1 MTTKLLLQSIATFIG
16 GAAFLGLLLF
26 LPAGTFI
33 YWQAWLFIVVFMLTL
48 SIFGLYFSIK
58 DPALIER
65 RKRAGP
71 GAEQSTLQK
80 VVAALAFGGA
90 LALLVVAGL
99 DHRFGW
105 SDKSPV
111 LSVIGD
117 ALLVLSFVI

>member
-26 LPAGTFI
+26 LPAGTFL

-48 SIFGLYFSIK
+48 SIFGIYFSIK

-65 RKRAGP
+65 RKRVGP

-80 VVAALAFGGA
+80 IVASLSFAGVLAMFII
-90 LALLVVAGL
+90 AGF
-99 DHRFGW
+99 DRRFGW
-105 SDKSPV
+105 SEMPPF
-111 LSVIGD
+111 LSLLGD
-117 ALLVLSFVI
+117 